1 MKFHL
6 KKKANLTTKQE
17 AIVDKIIEALGS
29 DDGLVIEYTED
40 STGGSRIRV
49 VGKYGEVNGTTPFR
63 QSAADILRFASTQL
77 PMVVKNNE
85 DGGFWSSIKIDDIV
99 ELFELVEVTD

>member
-49 VGKYGEVNGTTPFR
+49 VGKYG
-63 QSAADILRFASTQL
+63 
-77 PMVVKNNE
+77 
-85 DGGFWSSIKIDDIV
+85 
-99 ELFELVEVTD
+99 